1 MLPAAAFPQRRNELF
16 EELKGRLHAAPGAVG
31 VAVDRAIASGI
42 ESLDCLLG
50 GGFPLGSLVTLEGHG
65 SAGRWGVA
73 AALLAAVTRRGLGAV
88 IDTGELYPPSLEA
101 AGVRLDRLLVVPAK
115 TPVGIARAV
124 DLILRSRVARV
135 IVMGAP
141 ALRAAVWTRLA
152 TLAHRAGAVLVVIAC
167 RANAGRAGVATVRL
181 GCMFDRAVIR
191 GTRGL
196 WGCFSGFTLRAELR
210 KHKAAQRCGGI
221 VPLRSCFLKHAGA

>member
-1 MLPAAAFPQRRNELF
+1 MLPAAALPQRRNELF

-31 VAVDRAIASGI
+31 TAVERVAKSGI

-65 SAGRWGVA
+65 SAGRWSIA
-73 AALLAAVTRRGLGAV
+73 AALLAQVTRRGLGAV
-88 IDTGELYPPSLEA
+88 IDDGELYPPALED

-124 DLILRSRVARV
+124 DLILRSRTARV

-152 TLAHRAGAVLVVIAC
+152 TLAHRAGAVLVVIAG
-167 RANAGRAGVATVRL
+167 RASAELAGVATVRL
-181 GCMFDRAVIR
+181 GCMFERAVIR
-191 GTRGL
+191 GSRGL
-196 WGCFSGFTLRAELR
+196 WGCFSGFTLRTELR
-210 KHKAAQRCGGI
+210 KHKTAPRGGGA
-221 VPLRSCFLKHAGA
+221 VSLRSSFLKLVGA